1 MCGNGCSSR
10 DMKEFSKFQKY
21 FRALHCPTRWTIIR
35 LIGEET
41 KSTNELFEG
50 LKKAGEGLSKS
61 GLYYHLSEMEEAG
74 IIELAEYREVGG
86 GAPEKVWK
94 LKTKEIKINL
104 LTDLPEV
111 PSHE

>member
-1 MCGNGCSSR
+1 MCREGCSGRSV
-10 DMKEFSKFQKY
+10 KEFGKFQRY

-35 LIGEET
+35 LIGEKT
-41 KSTNELFEG
+41 KSTNEIFEG
-50 LKKAGEGLSKS
+50 LRKAGENLSKS
-61 GLYYHLSEMEEAG
+61 GLYYHLSEMEDAN

-86 GAPEKVWK
+86 GVPEKVWK

-111 PSHE
+111 LSHE